1 MNRQN
6 FFGHLALA
14 LAVVILAAFIG
25 QMRRMERSHVSHDK
39 FEARTVV
46 VVPHDHEEDRAGD
59 FRSEQEDAEVIV
71 RFRSGTPLR
80 TINRITE
87 GLNDRLLDRFEHING
102 QAVIA
107 DEDGLS
113 PETVAAEYRN
123 LPEVE
128 YAEPNF
134 IIDLDPSENA
144 GELDDEGV
152 VNEEAE
158 ANDDDPPVVRL
169 GSSRGSG
176 IGGISSSNDASGQ
189 QPNDPLFKEQWSL
202 LNTGQRAGKTGAD
215 VCATRAWTKTQ
226 GSRKIVVA
234 VIDTGVDYNH
244 QDLHNN
250 IWTRPA
256 SLAPYVDAELGV
268 FHDQHGFDAAD
279 NDGDPMDDNG
289 HGTHCAGI
297 IGAEGDNS
305 DGIAGVNWQV
315 EIMGLKFLSRNGSGT
330 TKDAIEC
337 INYVVARKK
346 AGVNVRVISA
356 SWGSTAQSRALGDAI
371 KRAGEEG
378 ILFVA
383 AAGNSSTNNDRQ
395 PHYPSNYQLPNVV
408 SVAALTRADV
418 LARFSN
424 YGAKTVHIGAPGAEI
439 MSTWPQNQYEEHSGT
454 SMATPVVS
462 GVAALILSVNP
473 DLSVTDLRKRLLDS
487 VDRLPALDGKVS
499 SGGRVNAARAVRAE

>member
-14 LAVVILAAFIG
+14 VAVVILAAFIG
-25 QMRRMERSHVSHDK
+25 QMRRMESSHVT
-39 FEARTVV
+39 FQPVV
-46 VVPHDHEEDRAGD
+46 VTTHDSEHDSEAADSGAAHE
-59 FRSEQEDAEVIV
+59 EDAEVIV
-71 RFRSGTPLR
+71 RFRSGTSAE
-80 TINRITE
+80 TINRITA
-87 GLNDRLLDRFEHING
+87 GRNDRLLDRFEFINN

-113 PETVAAEYRN
+113 PETVAAEYRS

-134 IIDLDPSENA
+134 VIDLDPAE
-144 GELDDEGV
+144 GEGDFDQ
-152 VNEEAE
+152 EASDGGGGGGG
-158 ANDDDPPVVRL
+158 DDDAPPVVRHP
-169 GSSRGSG
+169 GDTS
-176 IGGISSSNDASGQ
+176 SGQ
-189 QPNDPLFKEQWSL
+189 QPNDPLFNEQWSL
-202 LNTGQRAGKTGAD
+202 LNTGQREGTSGAD
-215 VCATRAWTKTQ
+215 VCATRAWTKTK
-226 GSRKIVVA
+226 GSKKIVVA

-256 SLAPYVDAELGV
+256 SLAPYTDADLGE
-268 FHDQHGFDAAD
+268 FDDRHGFDAAD

-346 AGVNVRVISA
+346 AGVNVRIISA
-356 SWGSTAQSRALGDAI
+356 SWGSTARSQALGDAI
-371 KRAGEEG
+371 KRAHDEG
-378 ILFVA
+378 IIFIA
-383 AAGNSSTNNDRQ
+383 AAGNSSTNNDVR

-408 SVAALTRADV
+408 SVAALTRKDV

-424 YGAKTVHIGAPGAEI
+424 YGAKTVHIAAPGAEI
-439 MSTWPQNQYEEHSGT
+439 MSTWPSNQYEEHSGT

-473 DLSVTDLRKRLLDS
+473 DLSVTELRKRLLDS
-487 VDRLPALDGKVS
+487 VDKSPALDGKVS

>member
-1 MNRQN
+1 MNRNN

-14 LAVVILAAFIG
+14 VAVVILAAFIG
-25 QMRRMERSHVSHDK
+25 QMRRMERSHK
-39 FEARTVV
+39 RFERRATV
-46 VVPHDHEEDRAGD
+46 VVPHATDRDADEAGG
-59 FRSEQEDAEVIV
+59 FRPEQGDAEVIV
-71 RFRSGTPLR
+71 RFRPGTSSQA
-80 TINRITE
+80 ISRITE
-87 GLNDRLLDRFEHING
+87 GLNDRLLDRFEFING

-113 PETVAAEYRN
+113 PETVAAEYRG

-128 YAEPNF
+128 YAEPNLV
-134 IIDLDPSENA
+134 IDLDPSETS
-144 GELDDEGV
+144 GELEEGEF
-152 VNEEAE
+152 NEEEAE
-158 ANDDDPPVVRL
+158 ANDDDDPPVVRRAD
-169 GSSRGSG
+169 GE
-176 IGGISSSNDASGQ
+176 GQ

-202 LNTGQRAGKTGAD
+202 LNTGQRAGKSGAD
-215 VCATRAWTKTQ
+215 VCATRAWAQTK
-226 GSRKIVVA
+226 GSRKVVVA

-244 QDLHNN
+244 QDLHKN

-256 SLAPYVDAELGV
+256 SLAPYVDAELGM
-268 FHDQHGFDAAD
+268 FDDRHGFDAAD

-297 IGAEGDNS
+297 IGAEGDNN

-315 EIMGLKFLSRNGSGT
+315 EIMGLKFLGRNGSGT

-346 AGVNVRVISA
+346 AGVNVRIISA

-383 AAGNSSTNNDRQ
+383 AAGNSSTDNDRQ
-395 PHYPSNYQLPNVV
+395 PHYPSNYPHSNVV
-408 SVAALTRADV
+408 SVAALTRTDV

-424 YGAKTVHIGAPGAEI
+424 YGAKTVHIAAPGAEI

-473 DLSVTDLRKRLLDS
+473 DLSLAALRKRLLES
-487 VDRLPALDGKVS
+487 VDKIPALDGKVS
-499 SGGRVNAARAVRAE
+499 SGGRVNAARAVQAQ

>member
-14 LAVVILAAFIG
+14 TAVVLLAAFIG
-25 QMRRMERSHVSHDK
+25 QMRRMERSHATFERRTELVIAPHGHDSD
-39 FEARTVV
+39 ETR
-46 VVPHDHEEDRAGD
+46 EEGAL
-59 FRSEQEDAEVIV
+59 EDAEVIV
-71 RFRSGTPLR
+71 RFRPGTSR
-80 TINRITE
+80 ATIERITS
-87 GLNDRLLDRFEHING
+87 GLNDRLLDRFEFING

-107 DEDGLS
+107 DEDGLA
-113 PETVAAEYRN
+113 PETVADEYRG

-134 IIDLDPSENA
+134 VIELDPTEDDA
-144 GELDDEGV
+144 DFAAAAREGGGDDDE
-152 VNEEAE
+152 
-158 ANDDDPPVVRL
+158 DDPPVVRHP
-169 GSSRGSG
+169 GD
-176 IGGISSSNDASGQ
+176 GGM
-189 QPNDPLFKEQWSL
+189 QPNDPLFNEQWSL
-202 LNTGQRAGKTGAD
+202 LNTGQRAGTSGAD
-215 VCATRAWTKTQ
+215 VCATRAWTKTK

-244 QDLHNN
+244 QDLNRN

-256 SLAPYVDAELGV
+256 SLAPYSDEDLGD
-268 FHDQHGFDAAD
+268 FDDRHGFDAAD

-305 DGIAGVNWQV
+305 DGIAGVNWEV
-315 EIMGLKFLSRNGSGT
+315 EIMPLKFLGRSGNGT

-346 AGVNVRVISA
+346 AGVNVRIISA
-356 SWGSTAQSRALGDAI
+356 SWGSTARSRALGDAI
-371 KRAGEEG
+371 KRAGDEG
-378 ILFVA
+378 ILFIA
-383 AAGNSSTNNDRQ
+383 AAGNSSTNNDAR
-395 PHYPSNYQLPNVV
+395 PHYPSNYDLPNVL
-408 SVAALTRADV
+408 SVAALTRQDL

-424 YGAKTVHIGAPGAEI
+424 YGVKTVHIAAPGAEI
-439 MSTWPQNQYEEHSGT
+439 MSTWPANQYEEHSGT

-473 DLSVTDLRKRLLDS
+473 DLSMTDLRKRLLDT
-487 VDRLPALDGKVS
+487 VDKLPALDGKVS

>member
-14 LAVVILAAFIG
+14 MAVVILAAFIG
-25 QMRRMERSHVSHDK
+25 QMRRMERSHET

-46 VVPHDHEEDRAGD
+46 LAPHGHDHDSDEADDDAG
-59 FRSEQEDAEVIV
+59 ELEDAEVIV
-71 RFRSGTPLR
+71 RFRPGTSR
-80 TINRITE
+80 AAIERITE
-87 GLNDRLLDRFEHING
+87 GLNDRLLDRFEFINN

-107 DEDGLS
+107 DEDGLA
-113 PETVAAEYRN
+113 PETVAAEYRG

-128 YAEPNF
+128 YAEPNSV
-134 IIDLDPSENA
+134 IELDPPGNA
-144 GELDDEGV
+144 ADFEGALRGDDDDD
-152 VNEEAE
+152 
-158 ANDDDPPVVRL
+158 DDDPPVVRHP
-169 GSSRGSG
+169 GD
-176 IGGISSSNDASGQ
+176 GGM

-202 LNTGQRAGKTGAD
+202 LNTGQRAGKSGAD
-215 VCATRAWTKTQ
+215 VCATRAWAKTK

-234 VIDTGVDYNH
+234 VIDTGVDYTH
-244 QDLHNN
+244 QDLQKN

-256 SLAPYVDAELGV
+256 SLAPYSDEDLGD
-268 FHDQHGFDAAD
+268 FDDRHGFDASD

-305 DGIAGVNWQV
+305 DGIAGVNWEV
-315 EIMGLKFLSRNGSGT
+315 EIMPLKFLSRNGSGT

-346 AGVNVRVISA
+346 AGVNVRIISA
-356 SWGSTAQSRALGDAI
+356 SWGSTARSRALGDAI
-371 KRAGEEG
+371 KRAGDEG
-378 ILFVA
+378 ILFIA
-383 AAGNSSTNNDRQ
+383 AAGNSSTNNDTR
-395 PHYPSNYQLPNVV
+395 PHYPSNYDLPNVL
-408 SVAALTRADV
+408 SVAALTRMDV

-424 YGAKTVHIGAPGAEI
+424 YGAKTVHIAAPGAEI
-439 MSTWPQNQYEEHSGT
+439 MSTWPGNMYEEHSGT

-473 DLSVTDLRKRLLDS
+473 DLSVTDLRKRLLDT
-487 VDRLPALDGKVS
+487 VDKLPALDGKVS
-499 SGGRVNAARAVRAE
+499 SGGRINAASAVRAE

>member
-14 LAVVILAAFIG
+14 VAVVILAAFIG
-25 QMRRMERSHVSHDK
+25 QMRRMERSHNS
-39 FEARTVV
+39 FERHTVV
-46 VVPHDHEEDRAGD
+46 ITHDDVERVRELDDSDR
-59 FRSEQEDAEVIV
+59 EQEDAEVIV
-71 RFRSGTPLR
+71 RFRPGTSLQ
-80 TINRITE
+80 TINRITDR
-87 GLNDRLLDRFEHING
+87 LNDRLLDRFEFING

-113 PETVAAEYRN
+113 PETVASEYRH

-128 YAEPNF
+128 YAEPNHL
-134 IIDLDPSENA
+134 IELDPAE
-144 GELDDEGV
+144 GEHNFDQEDRDD
-152 VNEEAE
+152 
-158 ANDDDPPVVRL
+158 DDDPPVVRRTD
-169 GSSRGSG
+169 SSG
-176 IGGISSSNDASGQ
+176 AP
-189 QPNDPLFKEQWSL
+189 QPNDPLFNEQWSL
-202 LNTGQRAGKTGAD
+202 LNTGQRAGKSGAD
-215 VCATRAWTKTQ
+215 VCATRAWEKTQ
-226 GSRKIVVA
+226 GTRKVVVA

-256 SLAPYVDAELGV
+256 SLAPYVDAELGA
-268 FHDQHGFDAAD
+268 FDDRHGFDAAD

-297 IGAEGDNS
+297 IGAEGDNN

-346 AGVNVRVISA
+346 AGVNVRIISA

-395 PHYPSNYQLPNVV
+395 PHYPSNYPHPNVV
-408 SVAALTRADV
+408 SVAALTRSDV

-424 YGAKTVHIGAPGAEI
+424 YGAKTVHIAAPGAEI

-487 VDRLPALDGKVS
+487 VDQLPVLDGKVS
-499 SGGRVNAARAVRAE
+499 SGGRVNAARAVKAE

>member
-25 QMRRMERSHVSHDK
+25 QMRRMERSHAT
-39 FEARTVV
+39 FEARQVV
-46 VVPHDHEEDRAGD
+46 VVAHDDAGHDHDAGHG
-59 FRSEQEDAEVIV
+59 QEDAEVIV
-71 RFRSGTPLR
+71 RFRPGTSPR
-80 TINRITE
+80 TINRIAE
-87 GLNDRLLDRFEHING
+87 GLNDRLIDRFEFIDG

-113 PETVAAEYRN
+113 PETVASEYRN

-128 YAEPNF
+128 YAEPNYV
-134 IIDLDPSENA
+134 IDLDPVA
-144 GELDDEGV
+144 GEHYDDEG
-152 VNEEAE
+152 ED
-158 ANDDDPPVVRL
+158 DDDPPVVR
-169 GSSRGSG
+169 R
-176 IGGISSSNDASGQ
+176 SSSGGDGQ

-202 LNTGQRAGKTGAD
+202 LNTGQRAGKSGAD
-215 VCATRAWTKTQ
+215 VCATRAWGQTQ
-226 GSRKIVVA
+226 GSRKVVVA

-244 QDLHNN
+244 QDLQNN

-256 SLAPYVDAELGV
+256 SLAPYIDNELGA
-268 FHDQHGFDAAD
+268 FDDRHGFDAAD

-305 DGIAGVNWQV
+305 DGIAGVNWLV
-315 EIMGLKFLSRNGSGT
+315 EIMPLKFLGRSGSGT

-346 AGVNVRVISA
+346 AGVNVRIISA

-383 AAGNSSTNNDRQ
+383 AAGNSSTDNDRQ
-395 PHYPSNYQLPNVV
+395 PHYPSNYQHPNVV
-408 SVAALTRADV
+408 SVAALTRLDV

-424 YGAKTVHIGAPGAEI
+424 YGAKTVHIAAPGAEI

-473 DLSVTDLRKRLLDS
+473 DLSVTELRKRLLES
-487 VDRLPALDGKVS
+487 VDKIPALDGKVS
-499 SGGRVNAARAVRAE
+499 SGGRVNAARAVGAE

>member
-25 QMRRMERSHVSHDK
+25 QMRRMERSHDK
-39 FEARTVV
+39 FTARTNVV
-46 VVPHDHEEDRAGD
+46 VRHDDSQHDHDADEAGD

-71 RFRSGTPLR
+71 RFRSNTSLQ

-87 GLNDRLLDRFEHING
+87 GLNDRLLDRFEYING

-134 IIDLDPSENA
+134 VIDLDPAERA
-144 GELDDEGV
+144 GELDDESEF
-152 VNEEAE
+152 NDD
-158 ANDDDPPVVRL
+158 DDDPPVVRRNHSYDD
-169 GSSRGSG
+169 SSK
-176 IGGISSSNDASGQ
+176 GQ
-189 QPNDPLFKEQWSL
+189 QPNDPLFNEQWSL

-215 VCATRAWTKTQ
+215 VCATHAWEKTK
-226 GSRKIVVA
+226 GSRKVVVA

-297 IGAEGDNS
+297 IGAEGDNN

-346 AGVNVRVISA
+346 AGVNVRIISA
-356 SWGSTAQSRALGDAI
+356 SWGSTAHSRALGDAI

-395 PHYPSNYQLPNVV
+395 PHYPSNYDHPNVV
-408 SVAALTRADV
+408 SVAALTRSDV

-424 YGAKTVHIGAPGAEI
+424 YGAKTVHIAAPGAEI

-462 GVAALILSVNP
+462 GVAALMLSVNP
-473 DLSVTDLRKRLLDS
+473 DLSVTELRKRLLDS
-487 VDRLPALDGKVS
+487 VDQLPALDGKVS
-499 SGGRVNAARAVRAE
+499 SGGRVNAARAVLAE

>member
-14 LAVVILAAFIG
+14 VAVVILAAFIG
-25 QMRRMERSHVSHDK
+25 QMRRMEHTHDSFARRS
-39 FEARTVV
+39 VV
-46 VVPHDHEEDRAGD
+46 VVQTDAAHDHDGDEAED
-59 FRSEQEDAEVIV
+59 FREEQGDAEVLV
-71 RFRSGTPLR
+71 RFRPGTSLQ

-87 GLNDRLLDRFEHING
+87 RLNDRLLDRFEFING

-113 PETVAAEYRN
+113 PETVADEYRN

-134 IIDLDPSENA
+134 IIDLDPAESA
-144 GELDDEGV
+144 GELDEDDL
-152 VNEEAE
+152 NEAG
-158 ANDDDPPVVRL
+158 AFDRDDPPVVRRDTN
-169 GSSRGSG
+169 G
-176 IGGISSSNDASGQ
+176 DGQ
-189 QPNDPLFKEQWSL
+189 QPNDPLFNEQWSL
-202 LNTGQRAGKTGAD
+202 LNTGQRAGKSGAD
-215 VCATRAWTKTQ
+215 VCATRAWAQTQ
-226 GSRKIVVA
+226 GSRKVVVA

-256 SLAPYVDAELGV
+256 SLAPYVDAELGM
-268 FHDQHGFDAAD
+268 FDDRHGFDAAD

-297 IGAEGDNS
+297 IGAEGDNN

-315 EIMGLKFLSRNGSGT
+315 EIMPLKFLSRNGSGS

-337 INYVVARKK
+337 INYVVARKR
-346 AGVNVRVISA
+346 AGVNVRIISA

-395 PHYPSNYQLPNVV
+395 PHYPSNYNYPNVL
-408 SVAALTRADV
+408 SVAALTRLDV

-424 YGAKTVHIGAPGAEI
+424 YGAKTVHLAAPGAEI

-473 DLSVTDLRKRLLDS
+473 DLSVTDLRKRLLDTA
-487 VDRLPALDGKVS
+487 DKLPALDGKVS

>member
-14 LAVVILAAFIG
+14 VAVVILAAFIG
-25 QMRRMERSHVSHDK
+25 QMRRMERSHATFGLRDRVHTMHNDSDHKHDSD
-39 FEARTVV
+39 AADSDAA
-46 VVPHDHEEDRAGD
+46 HA
-59 FRSEQEDAEVIV
+59 EDAEVIV
-71 RFRSGTPLR
+71 RFRSGTSPA
-80 TINRITE
+80 TINRITD
-87 GLNDRLLDRFEHING
+87 GLNDRLLDRFEFINN

-113 PETVAAEYRN
+113 PETVAAEYRG

-128 YAEPNF
+128 YAEPNLV
-134 IIDLDPSENA
+134 IELDPAETEGDFDQAA
-144 GELDDEGV
+144 GDEDSD
-152 VNEEAE
+152 
-158 ANDDDPPVVRL
+158 NDDDPPVVRHP
-169 GSSRGSG
+169 GH
-176 IGGISSSNDASGQ
+176 SSSP
-189 QPNDPLFKEQWSL
+189 QPNDPLFNEQWSL
-202 LNTGQRAGKTGAD
+202 LNTGQREGTSGAD
-215 VCATRAWTKTQ
+215 VCATRAWTKTK
-226 GSRKIVVA
+226 GSKKIVVA
-234 VIDTGVDYNH
+234 VIDTGVDYKH

-256 SLAPYVDAELGV
+256 SLAPYNDADLGE
-268 FHDQHGFDAAD
+268 FDDRHGFDAAD

-315 EIMGLKFLSRNGSGT
+315 EIMGLKFLSRTGSGT

-346 AGVNVRVISA
+346 AGVNVRIISA
-356 SWGSTAQSRALGDAI
+356 SWGSTAHSRALGDAI
-371 KRAGEEG
+371 KRANDEG
-378 ILFVA
+378 IIFIA
-383 AAGNSSTNNDRQ
+383 AAGNSSTNNDTR
-395 PHYPSNYQLPNVV
+395 PHYPSNYQVPNVV
-408 SVAALTRADV
+408 SVAALTRKDV

-424 YGAKTVHIGAPGAEI
+424 YGAKTVHIAAPGAEI
-439 MSTWPQNQYEEHSGT
+439 MSTWPGNQYEEHSGT

-473 DLSVTDLRKRLLDS
+473 DLSVTELRKRLLDS
-487 VDRLPALDGKVS
+487 ADKLPALDGKIS

>member
-6 FFGHLALA
+6 FYGHLALA
-14 LAVVILAAFIG
+14 AAVIILAAFVG
-25 QMRRMERSHVSHDK
+25 QMRRMESRHDS
-39 FEARTVV
+39 FERRNVV
-46 VVPHDHEEDRAGD
+46 VVTHDTDNDVNESEDFDNEEED
-59 FRSEQEDAEVIV
+59 DAEVIV
-71 RFRSGTPLR
+71 RFRTGTSR
-80 TINRITE
+80 EAIGRITE
-87 GLNDRLLDRFEHING
+87 RLNDRLLDRFEFINNE
-102 QAVIA
+102 AVIA

-113 PETVAAEYRN
+113 PETVAAEYRH

-134 IIDLDPSENA
+134 LIDLDP
-144 GELDDEGV
+144 GETGGAFDMQARDDDD
-152 VNEEAE
+152 
-158 ANDDDPPVVRL
+158 DDDPPVVRQT
-169 GSSRGSG
+169 SG
-176 IGGISSSNDASGQ
+176 DGL

-202 LNTGQRAGKTGAD
+202 LNTGQRAGKQGAD
-215 VCATRAWTKTQ
+215 VCATRAWAKTKGT
-226 GSRKIVVA
+226 RKIVVA
-234 VIDTGVDYNH
+234 VIDTGVDYTH

-256 SLAPYVDAELGV
+256 GLAPYEDLDLGE
-268 FHDQHGFDAAD
+268 FDDLHGFDAAD

-297 IGAEGDNS
+297 IGAEGDNN
-305 DGIAGVNWQV
+305 DGIAGVNWKV
-315 EIMGLKFLSRNGSGT
+315 EIMPLKFLSRNGSGT

-346 AGVNVRVISA
+346 AGVNVRIISA
-356 SWGSTAQSRALGDAI
+356 SWGSTARSRALGDAI
-371 KRAGEEG
+371 KRAGDEG

-383 AAGNSSTNNDRQ
+383 AAGNSSTNNDQR
-395 PHYPSNYQLPNVV
+395 PHYPSNYDLPNVV
-408 SVAALTRADV
+408 SVAALTRTDA

-439 MSTWPQNQYEEHSGT
+439 MSTWPNNLYEEHSGT

-473 DLSVTDLRKRLLDS
+473 DLSVTDLRRRLLDS
-487 VDRLPALDGKVS
+487 VDKIPTLDGKVS
-499 SGGRVNAARAVRAE
+499 SGGRVNAARAVKAE